1 MDSFKPTQKTN
12 KMPMLPCRRLDLQ
25 MYIPIPMQTC
35 RRLDFQMYL
44 PIPMLPC
51 RRLDFQMY
59 LPIPMLSCRQ
69 LDVQTNQLIQLLP
82 SRRLVQM
89 YRLLIQT
96 PSIHQM
102 MPSVKEKYVIAGDVQ
117 KIKISSLRSNMGRL
131 TKGRKER
138 KKAVTLSFQWMTAES
153 SPTIRTFSLSSDVI
167 STLSMFSGKRHAS
180 TYSNTCLKVIRL
192 SL

>member
-1 MDSFKPTQKTN
+1 MDSFKRTQKTN
-12 KMPMLPCRRLDLQ
+12 KIPVLPCRRLE
-25 MYIPIPMQTC
+25 
-35 RRLDFQMYL
+35 FQIYL
-44 PIPMLPC
+44 PMSIFPC

-59 LPIPMLSCRQ
+59 LRITMLPCRRLEIQ
-69 LDVQTNQLIQLLP
+69 MNQPIQLHP

-96 PSIHQM
+96 TSIHQM
-102 MPSVKEKYVIAGDVQ
+102 MPSVKEKYVIAGAVQ
-117 KIKISSLRSNMGRL
+117 ERKISSLRSNMVRL
-131 TKGRKER
+131 TKERKER
-138 KKAVTLSFQWMTAES
+138 KKAVRLSFQWMTAGS
-153 SPTIRTFSLSSDVI
+153 SLTIRTFSLSSVVI